1 MVTGKPV
8 RSGFDGYEKLSL
20 GDADKI
26 VRQMLENKLAD
37 LADKVHACS
46 EKARSEGREKLLSEV
61 ETIARRLVRIREM
74 TAFHEG
80 SYMSPYLKE
89 KILKVDAD
97 SLNQADGRL
106 EGLIEDAISLITELS
121 CAEKDLY
128 IISKFSSMSTI
139 LRNYEAEL
147 AGRNKLLRQE
157 LKH

>member
-1 MVTGKPV
+1 
-8 RSGFDGYEKLSL
+8 
-20 GDADKI
+20 
-26 VRQMLENKLAD
+26 
-37 LADKVHACS
+37 
-46 EKARSEGREKLLSEV
+46 
-61 ETIARRLVRIREM
+61 
-74 TAFHEG
+74 
-80 SYMSPYLKE
+80 MSPYLKE